1 MKRGYI
7 ALGLFL
13 VITVCVFLNA
23 YFLRQ
28 TLKRLE
34 NEVEALL
41 YVSPSPRFGVEEAEE
56 LQRHWQEK
64 EKYLM
69 LFVNRNET
77 AAISVLIGQTVAAA
91 KQDMVGDFQVS
102 VAGVL
107 EAIRQL
113 DNITCLKL
121 HYLF

>member
-7 ALGLFL
+7 ALGLLL

-28 TLKRLE
+28 TLKGLE

-41 YVSPSPRFGVEEAEE
+41 LVGPSPRFGVEQAEQ
-56 LQRHWQEK
+56 LQRHWEEK

-91 KQDMVGDFQVS
+91 KQDMAGDFQVS

-121 HYLF
+121 YYLF

>member
-28 TLKRLE
+28 TLKGLE
-34 NEVEALL
+34 KEVEALL
-41 YVSPSPRFGVEEAEE
+41 YVSPSPRFGVEEAEQ
-56 LQRHWQEK
+56 LQRHWEEK

-107 EAIRQL
+107 EALRQL